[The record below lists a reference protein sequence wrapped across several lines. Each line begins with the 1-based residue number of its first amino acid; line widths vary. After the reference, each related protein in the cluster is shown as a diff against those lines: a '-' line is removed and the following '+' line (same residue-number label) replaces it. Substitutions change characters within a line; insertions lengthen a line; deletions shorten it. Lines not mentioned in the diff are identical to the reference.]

1 MSHLSPSQNG
11 DTVTSGLKNTRT
23 NPPA

>member
-11 DTVTSGLKNTRT
+11 DTVISGLKNTRR

>member
-11 DTVTSGLKNTRT
+11 DTVTSGLPNTRR